1 MIDNTMINVE
11 SILGLHGHHWLRH
24 TYEKIHHKILTP
36 LLVNKKVRK
45 TMDKSNALVRAAN
58 KMAARDALQMSE
70 FTHNLEAWYEAN
82 RSRSVSNVSIVDTTG
97 PNGGIQSGQV
107 RKRHH
112 ISPPPMP
119 PTEFLNE
126 EFLEEQ
132 RRPRAS
138 STFSP
143 VAILKRD
150 DVLPED
156 EPEYEIEPQRF

>member
-1 MIDNTMINVE
+1 MINVE
-11 SILGLHGHHWLRH
+11 SILGLHGHHWIRNMYDKFH
-24 TYEKIHHKILTP
+24 KKILTP
-36 LLVNKKVRK
+36 ILVSKKVRK

-58 KMAARDALQMSE
+58 KMAARDALQMAE

-82 RSRSVSNVSIVDTTG
+82 RSRSVSNISAVDATG
-97 PNGGIQSGQV
+97 PNGSIHAGQV

-112 ISPPPMP
+112 IPPPPMP

-126 EFLEEQ
+126 DFIEDQ

-156 EPEYEIEPQRF
+156 EPDYVIEPNRF